1 MRHRP
6 KPLVTGIWD
15 DTGGRNLHKSGGH
28 TAPGDGE

>member
-15 DTGGRNLHKSGGH
+15 DTGGRNLHGH
-28 TAPGDGE
+28 DAVFDEGE

>member
-15 DTGGRNLHKSGGH
+15 DTGGRNLHNS
-28 TAPGDGE
+28 AIDDGE